1 MFNQALYDKKREL
14 LDEIN
19 QVVPSK
25 EVNII
30 FFGNEPNWDKNYFF
44 CYFYDDDK
52 KIDYNMYVYIDEKT
66 GNITYKINTNRE
78 VEQSLERW
86 LNTEGKN
93 AFAETYKLLKPLSQ
107 SEQLA
112 FGAYYYI

>member
-19 QVVPSK
+19 QVVPSRK
-25 EVNII
+25 VNII
-30 FFGNEPNWDKNYFF
+30 FFGDENYFL
-44 CYFYDDDK
+44 CYFYDDNK
-52 KIDYNMYVYIDEKT
+52 KIDYNMKINVNEKT
-66 GNITYKINTNRE
+66 GNITHKINADGE
-78 VEQSLERW
+78 VKQSLKRW
-86 LNTEGKN
+86 LNTREKN

-112 FGAYYYI
+112 FGGYYYI